1 MQKKKQIIT
10 PLVLPFPKNLKKIK
24 LPIFENNSLINMN
37 NNKDLS
43 LLNDNTKILENSN
56 INEGINNQEIITIKN
71 INDIRKDALG
81 NEIKKGNYK
90 NVKVTFADDNYNKK
104 KLLDIVVIESY
115 KKYYNLNDGLNNKS
129 KNKVICCHCNIF

>member
-1 MQKKKQIIT
+1 
-10 PLVLPFPKNLKKIK
+10 
-24 LPIFENNSLINMN
+24 MN

-115 KKYYNLNDGLNNKS
+115 KKYYNLNNELNKKS
-129 KNKVICCHCNIF
+129 KNKVICCQCNIF